1 MAHALDL
8 LRLEFARRP
17 LFLWIVLWLGMLA
30 ATSRRQARS
39 ASGRPVDLTLVSG
52 VAILGLLGYV
62 LLSVWYA
69 ADAHFFDDAEPTI
82 PAIAWAVHRGQPL
95 YHAPE
100 SPERYSHIYGPLAF
114 LIHGWALALVG
125 PRVLVSKAL
134 GVVAGLC
141 SLAATYALL
150 KRVAPTT
157 RAAVLT
163 GVCALELLLFRHYSF
178 WTRPDS
184 LQLLAVVVATACA
197 VSRGRTATVTTG
209 LAAGIMWNLK
219 LTGPLYTLP
228 AFVLL
233 LERRGWKRASV
244 AALIGLATAAAP
256 FLFWSNVSFA
266 NYLFWLH
273 ASAKTGLLL
282 TTLRENLEWA
292 CFLLVPVLLASF
304 AVPRTQRTHEGM
316 PPRLIAATLLGMI
329 GVALAG
335 AKPGAGVYHFI
346 PFVPILAFVTAVQLQ
361 PLTSPDT
368 LPATVRRGAVAFV
381 AVTATIV
388 LAVNA
393 PFIGVM
399 RERRALD
406 EVPDIEHFAETHA
419 GVVEMGYGLTEAK
432 SLERPALVLRT
443 GRYFLD
449 QPAIREEQLQ
459 GLTMP
464 AATIDALTAC
474 RVTWWLIPRGE
485 EPFSSYNSYGAVLL
499 QPLYPPAFREAF
511 KGSHRLVEQ
520 TRYFDVWRCLPR
532 SAPR

>member
-17 LFLWIVLWLGMLA
+17 LFLWMVLWLGLTA
-30 ATSRRQARS
+30 VTSRRKMRS
-39 ASGRPVDLTLVSG
+39 AGGPPVDLTLASG

-69 ADAHFFDDAEPTI
+69 ADPHFFDNAEPTI
-82 PAIAWAVHRGQPL
+82 PAIAWAAHNGQPL

-100 SPERYSHIYGPLAF
+100 APERYSHIYGPLAF
-114 LIHGWALALVG
+114 LIHGWALAIVG

-134 GVVAGLC
+134 AVLAGLC

-150 KRVAPTT
+150 RRVAPAA

-163 GVCALELLLFRHYSF
+163 GVCALELLLFRHDSF

-184 LQLLAVVVATACA
+184 LQLLAVVVATSCA
-197 VSRGRTATVTTG
+197 VSRGRTAPITTG
-209 LAAGIMWNLK
+209 LAAGIVWNLK
-219 LTGPLYTLP
+219 MTGPLYTLP

-233 LERRGWKRASV
+233 FERRGWTHVSV
-244 AALIGLATAAAP
+244 AALIGIVTAAAP
-256 FLFWSNVSFA
+256 FLFWSNVSFT
-266 NYLFWLH
+266 NYLFWLN

-292 CFLLVPVLLASF
+292 GFLLVPVLLAHF
-304 AVPRTQRTHEGM
+304 AVPRAQRTQEGM
-316 PPRLIAATLLGMI
+316 PPRLIAGTLLGMI

-346 PFVPILAFVTAVQLQ
+346 PFVPIVAFLTATRLRQ
-361 PLTSPDT
+361 LTSPDT
-368 LPATVRRGAVAFV
+368 LPATVRRGAIAFV
-381 AVTATIV
+381 TVTATIV

-393 PFIGVM
+393 QFIEIM

-406 EVPDIEHFAETHA
+406 EVPDIEHFADTHA
-419 GVVEMGYGLTEAK
+419 GLAEMGYGVTEAM
-432 SLERPALVLRT
+432 SLERPALVFRT
-443 GRYFLD
+443 GHYFLD
-449 QPAIREEQLQ
+449 QPAVREEQLQ
-459 GLTMP
+459 GLPIP

-474 RVTWWLIPRGE
+474 RITWWLIPRGE
-485 EPFSSYNSYGAVLL
+485 EPFSNINSYGAVLL

-520 TRYFDVWRCLPR
+520 TRYFDVWRCKPR
-532 SAPR
+532 SAR